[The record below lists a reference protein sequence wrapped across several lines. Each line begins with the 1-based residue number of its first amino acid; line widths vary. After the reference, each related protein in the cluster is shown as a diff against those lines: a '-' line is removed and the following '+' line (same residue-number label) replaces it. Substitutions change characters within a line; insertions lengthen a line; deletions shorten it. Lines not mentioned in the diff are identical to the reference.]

1 MIWALALA
9 VLLQDP
15 EAVALDKAAVEEI
28 ARHQGSIVDV
38 DPNTAMGRFLRTFAL
53 TQKPQVEITAEM
65 VERARAIQ
73 SYFAQPRYFAGKQI
87 LVVDDAT
94 KWITHRARITEVLPN
109 DAYKVEVVEVLE
121 WNSNMSPKKT
131 RTVERVIS
139 HEEVAR
145 LNDPTRLAA
154 GQSYFGIRHE
164 PVEDPLLREAIE
176 KANRIVDEKM
186 PDFRKPP
193 AEIAKQQRTLFLE
206 LMKVAKMMDHSL
218 SVSPGDARYK
228 QQMDAVRSDPF
239 YGSRGSWAGAYIK
252 GEYGVCT
259 DQASVATQIVNS
271 VARRAGIDLQLV
283 SGVTLDANAGHGFT
297 VANFRGDAARRL
309 SDPSWENNKTWW
321 KYSPPERYSGNLL
334 LELEQAMGAAGFSR
348 NRRITNPDAAEQIR
362 TPAPSQWK
370 GAQDRVASRVKAEAA
385 STGTFVAAWL
395 LKEAMNGRISVGE
408 LARPGFWGDLAV
420 FTVAA
425 RVTESLPLRGIA
437 RHALPLAA
445 GMAAVQLL
453 HGQASWQD
461 VAIDTASF
469 LAAGAAVSLIADGL
483 IYPALFAAGPP
494 GWIAAGVYTVA
505 KMAVTLYAG
514 EKLGHWLRGLFVR
527 DGRVER
533 ADAEREGVSQKLER
547 VGE

>member
-15 EAVALDKAAVEEI
+15 EAVALDRAALDAIE
-28 ARHQGSIVDV
+28 RSRGKIVDV

-53 TQKPQVEITAEM
+53 TDKPQVEITSEM

-73 SYFAQPRYFAGKQI
+73 AYFAQPRYFAGKQV

-121 WNSNMSPKKT
+121 WNANMSPKTT
-131 RTVERVIS
+131 RTVERVIG
-139 HEEVAR
+139 HEEIAR
-145 LNDPTRLAA
+145 LNDPTKLAA
-154 GQSYFGIRHE
+154 GRSYFGIRHE

-193 AEIAKQQRTLFLE
+193 AEIAKQQRSLFLE

-228 QQMDAVRSDPF
+228 AKMAEVSADPF
-239 YGSRGSWAGAYIK
+239 YGSRSSWAGAYIK

-271 VARRAGIDLQLV
+271 AARRAGIDLQLV
-283 SGVTLDANAGHGFT
+283 SGVTLDRNVGHGFT
-297 VANFRGDAARRL
+297 VANFRGEAARRL

-334 LELEQAMGAAGFSR
+334 MELEQAMGAAGFSR
-348 NRRITNPDAAEQIR
+348 NRRITNPDAAERIR
-362 TPAPSQWK
+362 TPAPSEWK
-370 GAQDRVASRVKAEAA
+370 FDRVGTRAKAELA

-395 LKEAMNGRISVGE
+395 VKEAMNGRISVAE

-445 GMAAVQLL
+445 GMAAVQLM
-453 HGQASWQD
+453 HGQASWRD

-494 GWIAAGVYTVA
+494 GWVAAGVYTVA

-514 EKLGHWLRGLFVR
+514 EKLGHWLRGMFGRDEGRETR
-527 DGRVER
+527 DGGR
-533 ADAEREGVSQKLER
+533 DGVTQKLER
-547 VGE
+547 MGE